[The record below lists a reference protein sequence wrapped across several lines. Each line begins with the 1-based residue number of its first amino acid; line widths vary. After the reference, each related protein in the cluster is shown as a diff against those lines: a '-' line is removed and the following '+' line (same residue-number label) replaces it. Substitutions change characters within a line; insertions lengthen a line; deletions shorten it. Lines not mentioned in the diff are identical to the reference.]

1 MRSSGRRR
9 DEEGRCKEA
18 EKGGGRGLN
27 GTKGGEE
34 RGRGGRNEKKK
45 EKIRKKGKR
54 CERWKSGSVQGV
66 RAMTGARFVNAHVI
80 LHAIYPSGTF
90 SAKKAC
96 FSLKIKN
103 LRNQTCF
110 FVFFLF
116 PSFFSISILFSF
128 VFSFRR
134 EKEILSV

>member
-66 RAMTGARFVNAHVI
+66 RAMTGTRFVNAHVI

-90 SAKKAC
+90 SAEKAC

-103 LRNQTCF
+103 LTNQTCF

>member
-90 SAKKAC
+90 SAEKAC

-103 LRNQTCF
+103 LTNQTCF

>member
-9 DEEGRCKEA
+9 NEEGRCKEA

-90 SAKKAC
+90 SAEKAC

-103 LRNQTCF
+103 LTNQTCF